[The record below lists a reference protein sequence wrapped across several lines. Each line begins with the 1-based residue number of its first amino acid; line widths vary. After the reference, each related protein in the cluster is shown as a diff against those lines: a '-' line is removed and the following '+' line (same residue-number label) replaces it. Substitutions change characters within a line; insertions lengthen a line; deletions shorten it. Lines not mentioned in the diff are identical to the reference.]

1 MAQARRPQ
9 SIVRFEDLELDLR
22 AGELRQSGGKTV
34 RLTEQPLQILTLLL
48 ESPGEVVLREEI
60 RNRLWPNDTIVEFE
74 HSINAAMKRLRQ
86 ALGESAENPRYIET
100 LSRRGYRWK
109 VPVQWVEVQRENP
122 QPAEPEVDS
131 QSLAAGGGN
140 LIGKKVS
147 HYRVLA
153 VLGGGGM
160 GVVYKAEDLKLGRRV
175 ALKFLPHE
183 LASDAG
189 ALLRFES
196 EARSA
201 SALNHPNIC
210 TIYGVEEYEGHPF
223 LVMELLEGQTLRDL
237 IVTIGAGKHA
247 LELTKLLDL
256 AVQITSGLEAAQRQG
271 IIHRDIKPANI
282 FVTSQGQAKIL
293 DFGLA
298 KLFLIGTAAADSP
311 TTSLPQEG
319 IQREAKHEAES
330 LTASSPFLSRT
341 GLAMG
346 TAGYMSPEQVRGEK
360 LDARTDLFSFG
371 LVLYEMAT
379 GNHPFAGDT
388 GAELQKAILSQ
399 MPISAREV
407 NPKLPAKLEKV
418 IGRALEKN
426 REARYR
432 SASEMRADLE
442 SLKREVKPNRR
453 PLWRTMAAAS
463 VSVFFIATTAFWFS
477 KRQTRSPGAMP
488 DIKLRQLTSNSSEN
502 SVTGGALSPDGKY
515 LAYTDRAGMHLKL
528 IETGETRTIPQPA
541 GLKSNWESFS
551 EIVTWFPDGT
561 RFLAGSHPI
570 GLNGGNWS
578 SHGSSIWVV
587 SLLGGPPQKLRDE
600 AVAYSISPDG
610 SLISFGKTPGRL
622 GDREIW
628 IMRSDGEQAR
638 RVFDTDENHGLYG
651 LTWSPDGQRVIY
663 ARSERFIENFNFVT
677 GDLKGG
683 PTKTILP
690 PVDPTAIQTYSWLPD
705 GRLIYGQY
713 ETEDQGRKMPT
724 CNLWQIRMDPQL
736 SEFIGKPQRFTNF
749 AELCANAM
757 NATSDSKQLAVGEW
771 RANSSVFLADLR
783 ADGTRITNTTRLTLE
798 ESWNNPLGW
807 TADSK
812 AVLFFSNRSGTWG
825 LFKQFLDHD
834 IAEPLISVKAG
845 EFGNT
850 RACLSPEGSWFLYT
864 VSTNGGTTAPSDT
877 LMRVPITGG
886 SPQVVLTAN
895 VDGWP
900 RCAKS
905 PATLCAIA
913 ERSGDRKQVIFT
925 AFNPEKGRGSRLT
938 ESNTDLTADY
948 SWDLSPDGTRIAMVK
963 NGDGQIRI
971 LSVNGDHPK
980 DITAKGWNVLT
991 SVNWSAEGRRLF
1003 VSSYNLR
1010 GPVLLSVDLEGNAR
1024 VLWEHPG
1031 GIDTYGIPS
1040 PDGRHLAIRGWY
1052 LDSNI
1057 WMLENF

>member
-1 MAQARRPQ
+1 MATPDA
-9 SIVRFEDLELDLR
+9 
-22 AGELRQSGGKTV
+22 
-34 RLTEQPLQILTLLL
+34 
-48 ESPGEVVLREEI
+48 
-60 RNRLWPNDTIVEFE
+60 
-74 HSINAAMKRLRQ
+74 
-86 ALGESAENPRYIET
+86 
-100 LSRRGYRWK
+100 
-109 VPVQWVEVQRENP
+109 
-122 QPAEPEVDS
+122 
-131 QSLAAGGGN
+131 
-140 LIGKKVS
+140 
-147 HYRVLA
+147 
-153 VLGGGGM
+153 
-160 GVVYKAEDLKLGRRV
+160 
-175 ALKFLPHE
+175 FL
-183 LASDAG
+183 
-189 ALLRFES
+189 
-196 EARSA
+196 
-201 SALNHPNIC
+201 
-210 TIYGVEEYEGHPF
+210 
-223 LVMELLEGQTLRDL
+223 
-237 IVTIGAGKHA
+237 
-247 LELTKLLDL
+247 
-256 AVQITSGLEAAQRQG
+256 
-271 IIHRDIKPANI
+271 
-282 FVTSQGQAKIL
+282 
-293 DFGLA
+293 
-298 KLFLIGTAAADSP
+298 
-311 TTSLPQEG
+311 
-319 IQREAKHEAES
+319 S
-330 LTASSPFLSRT
+330 LT
-341 GLAMG
+341 GVAMG

-379 GNHPFAGDT
+379 GKRAFAGNT
-388 GAELQKAILSQ
+388 VPEFQEAILSQ
-399 MPISAREV
+399 MPSPARLV
-407 NPKLPAKLEKV
+407 NPKLPAKLEK
-418 IGRALEKN
+418 IISRALEKN
-426 REARYR
+426 RETRYQ
-432 SASEMRADLE
+432 SASEIRADLE
-442 SLKREVKPNRR
+442 SLKNEVEPRR
-453 PLWRTMAAAS
+453 RRWWRIVAAAGL
-463 VSVFFIATTAFWFS
+463 VVFFIASTTFWFS
-477 KRQTRSPGAMP
+477 TRHAASPAPMP
-488 DIKLRQLTSNSSEN
+488 ELKLRQLTTNSSEN
-502 SVTGGALSPDGKY
+502 SITGGAISPDGKY

-528 IETGETRTIPQPA
+528 LETGGTRTIPQPA

-570 GLNGGNWS
+570 GLNGGNWT

-610 SLISFGKTPGRL
+610 SLISFGKNPGRL

-638 RVFDTDENHGLYG
+638 RVFDTDENHGLFG

-713 ETEDQGRKMPT
+713 ETEDEGRKMPT

-783 ADGTRITNTTRLTLE
+783 AGGTRITNTARLTLE
-798 ESWNNPLGW
+798 ESWNDPLGW

-812 AVLFFSNRSGTWG
+812 ALLFYSNRSGTWG

-834 IAEPLISVKAG
+834 IAEPLISLKAV

-864 VSTNGGTTAPSDT
+864 LSAGGGATAPSDK

-886 SPQVVLTAN
+886 SPQVVLTAS
-895 VDGWP
+895 VYGWP

-913 ERSGDRKQVIFT
+913 ERSGDRKQIVFT
-925 AFNPEKGRGSRLT
+925 AFNPENGLGRRLT
-938 ESNTDLTADY
+938 ESNTDETADY

-971 LSVNGDHPK
+971 LSVNGDNPK

-1052 LDSNI
+1052 FDSNV
-1057 WMLENF
+1057 WLLENF